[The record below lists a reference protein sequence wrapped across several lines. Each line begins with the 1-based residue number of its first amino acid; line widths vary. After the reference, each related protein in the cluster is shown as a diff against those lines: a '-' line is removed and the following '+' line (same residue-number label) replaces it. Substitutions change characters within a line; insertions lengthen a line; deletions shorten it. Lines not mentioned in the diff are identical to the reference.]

1 MEIKFS
7 SYIEVFNV
15 AMYLE
20 EAGIKFYEEMSKK
33 IKKSAISKL
42 FLQLAKDEKKH
53 RQIFLGLRDEFSKS
67 FADEIWTIE
76 PLEKEY
82 LRNLVETGVFYEVA
96 HLPAMTVKTLNEKDV
111 FSIGIQAEKDSILFY
126 TTVSEKSLGS
136 STKEAFN
143 KVIQEEKKHLD
154 ILNKYIKELK

>member
-1 MEIKFS
+1 MELKFS

-15 AMYLE
+15 AMNLE
-20 EAGIKFYEEMSKK
+20 EAGIKFYETMSRKVK
-33 IKKSAISKL
+33 DSGTRKL
-42 FLQLAKDEKKH
+42 FIKLAKDEKKH

-76 PLEKEY
+76 PLEKEH
-82 LRNLVETGVFYEVA
+82 LRNLVETSIFYEVG
-96 HLPAMTVKTLNEKDV
+96 HLPEMTAKTLNEKNV

-126 TTVSEKSLGS
+126 DTVSEKSLGS
-136 STKEAFN
+136 STKEAFS

-154 ILNKYIKELK
+154 ILNNYIKALK

>member
-1 MEIKFS
+1 MELKFS

-15 AMYLE
+15 AMNLE
-20 EAGIKFYEEMSKK
+20 EAGIKFYEAMSKK
-33 IKKSAISKL
+33 VRKSETRKL
-42 FLQLAKDEKKH
+42 FLQLSKDEKKH

-82 LRNLVETGVFYEVA
+82 LRNLVETGVFYEVE
-96 HLPAMTVKTLNEKDV
+96 HLPEMTVKSLNEKDV
-111 FSIGIQAEKDSILFY
+111 ISIGIQAEKDSILFY

-136 STKEAFN
+136 STKEAFA

-154 ILNKYIKELK
+154 ILNKLIKELK